1 MLIKTERKEWFKYL
15 NIYPY
20 EVKSPRLQMSRIA
33 GQAKK
38 NESSANLPGKP
49 FQGDIFKKNISKFE
63 KSNVSEKMGK
73 NENLVFYLINYAKN
87 TVKLTNFSVLV
98 LKEDV
103 S

>member
-1 MLIKTERKEWFKYL
+1 ML
-15 NIYPY
+15 
-20 EVKSPRLQMSRIA
+20 
-33 GQAKK
+33 KK
-38 NESSANLPGKP
+38 
-49 FQGDIFKKNISKFE
+49 IISKFE

>member
-1 MLIKTERKEWFKYL
+1 ML
-15 NIYPY
+15 
-20 EVKSPRLQMSRIA
+20 RIA

-38 NESSANLPGKP
+38 SKVLLICLENP
-49 FQGDIFKKNISKFE
+49 FREIYSKKNISKFE

-73 NENLVFYLINYAKN
+73 NENLVFYLINYAKT

-98 LKEDV
+98 LKEDD